1 MRRRSGN
8 PRNWDEGGISGEPE
22 TLRALW
28 CENPMN
34 LKTVE
39 RRGTAGPESIG
50 AEGELIPSR
59 EQSMSHG
66 AAEEGEEDADKRMMM
81 PNVTRRC
88 GGLLG
93 ILSPQLDKRAAR
105 EHLRRVRLSGQ
116 KSPPRPDHAWLG
128 LPLLLPYISGQPNG
142 PPPRP
147 SPHE

>member
-1 MRRRSGN
+1 MATLGTGMR
-8 PRNWDEGGISGEPE
+8 GGISGEPE
-22 TLRALW
+22 TLRASW

-93 ILSPQLDKRAAR
+93 ILSPQLDKRSCQGAPEKR
-105 EHLRRVRLSGQ
+105 EAKQ
-116 KSPPRPDHAWLG
+116 TKF
-128 LPLLLPYISGQPNG
+128 
-142 PPPRP
+142 P
-147 SPHE
+147 SQA